1 MDYKLFLIGMGM
13 TLFRTLLMGVA
24 AKGKLTAKQIK
35 AGLTAIDAL
44 EEILNVYATPKEVK
58 QLKAAVKALKA

>member
-24 AKGKLTAKQIK
+24 TKAKLTAKQIK
-35 AGLTAIDAL
+35 AGIANIDAL
-44 EEILNVYATPKEVK
+44 EELLNALATPKEAK